1 MKSVYL
7 CIVSK
12 TIKDSN
18 IMATPQEI
26 SKVFNIRQLSRYKIL
41 RAVEAGDL
49 ALIRVKDEPSVYN
62 NYSRAIHTYLIKL
75 NGIISKEQE
84 HNDVYKFDVYDDG
97 CVRSNWTLEKWQMLS
112 IVPISITDEIYQ
124 RTKDKVEKQIAC
136 EKKHAE
142 ERAEQRRRDEEQMR
156 IFKEN
161 LRKQEEA
168 DRLARIQVEEER
180 RAEPMMITV
189 GMYEDLMK
197 QLSDLQET
205 VSNLEGS
212 VRGLQ
217 YRCYG
222 PGMDE

>member
-1 MKSVYL
+1 MV
-7 CIVSK
+7 
-12 TIKDSN
+12 
-18 IMATPQEI
+18 TPLEI
-26 SKVFNIRQLSRYKIL
+26 SKVFNTRQLSHYKIL

-75 NGIISKEQE
+75 KDIVVKEQE
-84 HNDVYKFDVYDDG
+84 DNNIYKFDLYDNG
-97 CVRSNWTLEKWQMLS
+97 CCNFNGTLEKWQMLS
-112 IVPISITDEIYQ
+112 IEPISITDEIYQ

-168 DRLARIQVEEER
+168 DRLARIQAEEER
-180 RAEPMMITV
+180 RAKPMMITV
-189 GMYEDLMK
+189 AMWEDLMK

>member
-1 MKSVYL
+1 MV
-7 CIVSK
+7 
-12 TIKDSN
+12 
-18 IMATPQEI
+18 TPLEI
-26 SKVFNIRQLSRYKIL
+26 RKVFNTRQLSHYKIL

-75 NGIISKEQE
+75 NGIVSKEQE

-97 CVRSNWTLEKWQMLS
+97 CVRSNRTLEKWQMLS
-112 IVPISITDEIYQ
+112 IDPISITDEIYQ
-124 RTKDKVEKQIAC
+124 KAKDKLDKQIAR

-142 ERAEQRRRDEEQMR
+142 ERVEQQRREEEQMC

-161 LRKQEEA
+161 LRKQKEA
-168 DRLARIQVEEER
+168 DRLARIQAEEER

-189 GMYEDLMK
+189 GIWEDLMK

-205 VSNLEGS
+205 VSDLEGL

>member
-1 MKSVYL
+1 
-7 CIVSK
+7 
-12 TIKDSN
+12 
-18 IMATPQEI
+18 MATPQEI
-26 SKVFNIRQLSRYKIL
+26 SKVFNIRQLNRYKIL
-41 RAVEAGDL
+41 RAVEAGDF

-62 NYSRAIHTYLIKL
+62 NYSRAIHTYLIELKD
-75 NGIISKEQE
+75 IVVKEQE
-84 HNDVYKFDVYDDG
+84 HNDVYKFDVYDEG

-112 IVPISITDEIYQ
+112 IVPIVITDEIYQ
-124 RTKDKVEKQIAC
+124 KTKDKLDKQIAR

-142 ERAEQRRRDEEQMR
+142 ERAEQQRREEEQMC

-161 LRKQEEA
+161 LHKQKEA
-168 DRLARIQVEEER
+168 DRLARIQTEEER

-189 GMYEDLMK
+189 DMWEDLMK

>member
-1 MKSVYL
+1 
-7 CIVSK
+7 
-12 TIKDSN
+12 
-18 IMATPQEI
+18 MATPQEI
-26 SKVFNIRQLSRYKIL
+26 SKVFNIRQLSCYKIL

-97 CVRSNWTLEKWQMLS
+97 CVRSNWALEKWQMLS
-112 IVPISITDEIYQ
+112 IEPILISDEVYQ
-124 RTKDKVEKQIAC
+124 RTKDKVEKQIAR
-136 EKKHAE
+136 EKKLTE
-142 ERAEQRRRDEEQMR
+142 ERDEEQMR

-168 DRLARIQVEEER
+168 DRLARIQAEEER

-205 VSNLEGS
+205 VSDLEGS

>member
-1 MKSVYL
+1 
-7 CIVSK
+7 
-12 TIKDSN
+12 
-18 IMATPQEI
+18 
-26 SKVFNIRQLSRYKIL
+26 
-41 RAVEAGDL
+41 
-49 ALIRVKDEPSVYN
+49 
-62 NYSRAIHTYLIKL
+62 
-75 NGIISKEQE
+75 
-84 HNDVYKFDVYDDG
+84 
-97 CVRSNWTLEKWQMLS
+97 
-112 IVPISITDEIYQ
+112 
-124 RTKDKVEKQIAC
+124 
-136 EKKHAE
+136 
-142 ERAEQRRRDEEQMR
+142 MR

-168 DRLARIQVEEER
+168 GCLARIQTEEER

-189 GMYEDLMK
+189 AMWEDLMK

>member
-1 MKSVYL
+1 
-7 CIVSK
+7 
-12 TIKDSN
+12 
-18 IMATPQEI
+18 MATPQEI
-26 SKVFNIRQLSRYKIL
+26 SKVFNIRQLNRYKIL
-41 RAVEAGDL
+41 RAVEAGDF

-62 NYSRAIHTYLIKL
+62 NYSRAIHTYLIELKD
-75 NGIISKEQE
+75 IVVKEQE

-112 IVPISITDEIYQ
+112 IDPISITDEIYQ
-124 RTKDKVEKQIAC
+124 KAKDKLDKQIAR
-136 EKKHAE
+136 EKKHVE
-142 ERAEQRRRDEEQMR
+142 ERAEQQRREEEQMC

-161 LRKQEEA
+161 LHKQKEA
-168 DRLARIQVEEER
+168 DRLARIQAEEER

-189 GMYEDLMK
+189 DMWEDLMK

-205 VSNLEGS
+205 VSDLEGS

>member
-1 MKSVYL
+1 MV
-7 CIVSK
+7 
-12 TIKDSN
+12 
-18 IMATPQEI
+18 TPLEI
-26 SKVFNIRQLSRYKIL
+26 SKVFNTRQLSHYKIL
-41 RAVEAGDL
+41 RAVKAGDL

-75 NGIISKEQE
+75 NGIVSKEQE

-124 RTKDKVEKQIAC
+124 KAKDKLDKQIAR

-142 ERAEQRRRDEEQMR
+142 ERVEQQRRDEEEMR

-168 DRLARIQVEEER
+168 DRLARIQAEEER

-189 GMYEDLMK
+189 GMWEDLMK

-205 VSNLEGS
+205 VSNLEGL

-222 PGMDE
+222 PGIDE

>member
-1 MKSVYL
+1 MV
-7 CIVSK
+7 
-12 TIKDSN
+12 
-18 IMATPQEI
+18 TPLEI
-26 SKVFNIRQLSRYKIL
+26 SKVFNTRQLSHYKIL

-75 NGIISKEQE
+75 NGIVSKENE
-84 HNDVYKFDVYDDG
+84 HNDVYKFDVYNDG
-97 CVRSNWTLEKWQMLS
+97 CVRSNCALEKWQILS
-112 IVPISITDEIYQ
+112 IDPISITDETYQ
-124 RTKDKVEKQIAC
+124 KAKDKLDKQIAR
-136 EKKHAE
+136 EKKLAE
-142 ERAEQRRRDEEQMR
+142 ELEEQRRRDEEQMR

-168 DRLARIQVEEER
+168 DRLARIQAEEER

-189 GMYEDLMK
+189 GMWEDLMK

-205 VSNLEGS
+205 VSDLEGS

>member
-26 SKVFNIRQLSRYKIL
+26 SKVFNIRQLSCYKIL

-97 CVRSNWTLEKWQMLS
+97 CVRSNWALEKWQMLS
-112 IVPISITDEIYQ
+112 IEPILISDEVYQ
-124 RTKDKVEKQIAC
+124 RTKDKVEKQIAR
-136 EKKHAE
+136 EKKLTE
-142 ERAEQRRRDEEQMR
+142 ERDEEQMR

-168 DRLARIQVEEER
+168 DRLARIQAEEER

-205 VSNLEGS
+205 VSDLEGS